1 MLNSR
6 EKLEDRLINR
16 EQHNI
21 LTEIDRK
28 KIRQTLNL
36 HAENQREK
44 QHKVKKKSIKISE
57 KPNISEIVLHNEFK
71 WVNYIESLDE
81 IPYLFLFRIHLFPYL
96 EQKSLLKLNKIQDLL
111 LMSGFSNFTLTKVND
126 KVTRLSGDIDKGGT
140 IKQVVLF
147 LENVEEETFFINDC
161 IFKAL
166 SN

>member
-1 MLNSR
+1 M
-6 EKLEDRLINR
+6 INR

-36 HAENQREK
+36 HAENQRDK
-44 QHKVKKKSIKISE
+44 QHVVKKKVNKNSG
-57 KPNISEIVLHNEFK
+57 KPNISEIVLHNEFR

-81 IPYLFLFRIHLFPYL
+81 IPYLFLFRIHLFPYI
-96 EQKSLLKLNKIQDLL
+96 EQKSVLKLHKIQDLL

-140 IKQVVLF
+140 VKQVVLF
-147 LENVEEETFFINDC
+147 LENVVDETFFINDC